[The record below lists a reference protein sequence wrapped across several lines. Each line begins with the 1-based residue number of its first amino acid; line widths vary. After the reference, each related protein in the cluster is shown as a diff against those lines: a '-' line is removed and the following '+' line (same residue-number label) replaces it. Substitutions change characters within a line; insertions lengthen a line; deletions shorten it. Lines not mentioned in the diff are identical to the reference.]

1 MPVDDGLAKVM
12 LLRGEFTLN
21 YRVLGRTG
29 WKFRRSAFG
38 AWAIGG
44 AGREVS
50 DADAMAALR
59 QALDAGFNFLDTA
72 DGYGNGWS
80 ERRIAPLKQE
90 RSGEE
95 IGGVAGAA

>member
-21 YRVLGRTG
+21 YRALGRTG

-38 AWAIGG
+38 AWADRW
-44 AGREVS
+44 GREGCVGCGRHGGP
-50 DADAMAALR
+50 AAGARCGL
-59 QALDAGFNFLDTA
+59 QLS
-72 DGYGNGWS
+72 GYSGCVWNGRS

-95 IGGVAGAA
+95 IGGVCGAA